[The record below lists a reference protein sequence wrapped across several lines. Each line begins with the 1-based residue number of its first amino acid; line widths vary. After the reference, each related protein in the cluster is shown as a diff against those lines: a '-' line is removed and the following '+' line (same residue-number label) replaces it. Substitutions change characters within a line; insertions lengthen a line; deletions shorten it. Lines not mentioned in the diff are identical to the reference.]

1 MSISRYRLLLSVLVL
16 VAFLLPGERGDF
28 GRLPRIRH
36 VAPLGWRRSASLV
49 HGGLNA

>member
-36 VAPLGWRRSASLV
+36 VASWLAALRFVGSRWA
-49 HGGLNA
+49 